1 MRIGILSDT
10 HDQVRRTAQA
20 VALLRDEGAEVL
32 IHCGDMTGVS
42 VVEECADLPSYFV
55 FGNCDSDISRLTR
68 AMSLIGAVCLGQG
81 GCIELGGKR
90 IAVTHGDSQR
100 ELDRLREMSPH
111 YLFLG
116 HSHLAS
122 DQRDGATRVI
132 NPGALHRASTHTVA
146 VLDLETDL
154 LRMLTIHD
162 TR

>member
-10 HDQVRRTAQA
+10 HDQVKRTAQA

-32 IHCGDMTGVS
+32 IHCGDMTGAA
-42 VVEECADLPSYFV
+42 VVEECAGLPSYFV
-55 FGNCDSDISRLTR
+55 FGNNDFDQSRLTR

-90 IAVTHGDSQR
+90 IAVTHGDLWR
-100 ELDRLREMSPH
+100 EIDRLRAMSPD
-111 YLFLG
+111 YLFFG

-122 DQRDGATRVI
+122 DERDGTTRVI
-132 NPGALHRASTHTVA
+132 NPGALHRASSHTVA
-146 VLDLETDL
+146 VLDLETDV
-154 LRMLTIHD
+154 LRTLTIHH